1 MFMVRLM
8 QNKKEQI
15 QILITIK
22 NLVQT
27 DTNLKTTVQQETE
40 QSFLSKDMSYTFV
53 NPFGDYDVR
62 GVKIKTDSL
71 NAVQLAPGLKFIG
84 NTAKGWQPYIGMK
97 MVWNIS
103 DETKVKANEVNL
115 PETST
120 KPYFEYGLGVQK
132 SFGERFTGFGQ
143 AMFRGGGRNGV
154 AFTLGTRWSLGL
166 LAYEKKDKN

>member
-71 NAVQLAPGLKFIG
+71 NAIQLAPGLNFIG
-84 NTAKGWQPYIGMK
+84 NTEKGWQPYVGAK
-97 MVWNIS
+97 MVWNII
-103 DETKVKANEVNL
+103 DDTKVKAN
-115 PETST
+115 
-120 KPYFEYGLGVQK
+120 
-132 SFGERFTGFGQ
+132 
-143 AMFRGGGRNGV
+143 
-154 AFTLGTRWSLGL
+154 
-166 LAYEKKDKN
+166 